1 MRRLPLVVMGAGA
14 LAACSREKPNI
25 LIIQCDQLA
34 TRAIGAYGQIQ
45 GHTDVIDSLARCGV
59 VFDNAY
65 TACALSQPSRTA
77 LLTGL
82 YPHQSGVRSNSGK
95 WLNGDVDASL
105 PTLGQIFSDAG
116 YNAVHFGKR
125 HDCGALRGFTH
136 KEPEQVKYEDSLVPL
151 NQDSFKDVGTC
162 ADAVG
167 FLSDPGEGPFICMVD
182 FQNPHNICG
191 YVGSAAGPHGVDDAG
206 QLPPLPDN
214 FEVED
219 WSALP
224 VPVQYLCCN
233 HRRLEQ
239 ASHWSPENYRQYIAA
254 YMRYVEIVCAQIRQV
269 LNALESTPAGRNTII
284 VLLADHGDAMAS
296 HRMVTK
302 MVDFHEES
310 VKVPLI
316 VCGPSV
322 SGHGKHLRQLVQT
335 STDFIPTL
343 CGLAGIEAPS
353 SLKGISHAP
362 SILGRRQAE
371 NHSYVVSE
379 WHSEYDRIVSPGR
392 MIRSADGFKYT
403 HYLEGNGEELYDLTD
418 DPGEKH
424 NLAGNPD
431 YAYVLERHRA
441 MLDEYIAASGDD
453 YRSLQVKVDPK
464 YRMHAPGYPSHIDGY
479 NLWNFC
485 NPSAAPGP
493 NNP

>member
-1 MRRLPLVVMGAGA
+1 MRKIPFLLMGAGA
-14 LAACSREKPNI
+14 LAACGKDRPNF

-34 TRAIGAYGQIQ
+34 TRAIGEYGGLE
-45 GHTDVIDSLARCGV
+45 GHSEVMDSLARNGV

-82 YPHQSGVRSNSGK
+82 LPHQTGVRSNSGK
-95 WLNGDVDASL
+95 WKNSDVDPSL
-105 PTLGQIFSDAG
+105 PTLGSLFSDAG
-116 YNAVHFGKR
+116 YRAVHFGKR

-136 KEPEQVKYEDSLVPL
+136 KEPVQIRYQDPQVPL
-151 NQDSFKDVGTC
+151 NPDSFKDAGTC
-162 ADAVG
+162 ADAVE
-167 FLSDPGEGPFICMVD
+167 FLSAPGKDPFICMVD

-191 YVGSAAGPHGVDDAG
+191 YVGFAQGLRDVADTAG
-206 QLPPLPDN
+206 LPPLPDN
-214 FEVED
+214 FEIDD

-224 VPVQYLCCN
+224 IPIQYLCCN

-239 ASHWSPENYRQYIAA
+239 AAHWSPENYRQYIAA
-254 YMRYVEIVCAQIRQV
+254 YMRYVEIVCAQIRSV
-269 LNALESTPAGRNTII
+269 LNALESTPAGRNTIV

-302 MVDFHEES
+302 QTDFHEES

-316 VCGPSV
+316 FCGPGV
-322 SGHGKHLRQLVQT
+322 HGRGKHLTQLVQT

-343 CGLAGIEAPS
+343 CGLAGIDAPS
-353 SLKGISHAP
+353 SLRGISQAP
-362 SILGRRQAE
+362 SILGRRQKE
-371 NHSYVVSE
+371 NHAFVVSQ

-392 MIRSADGFKYT
+392 MIRLEEGFKYT
-403 HYLEGNGEELYDLTD
+403 HYLEGNGEELYDLNA

-424 NLAGNPD
+424 NLAGDPASAELLQRCRSILED
-431 YAYVLERHRA
+431 YLS
-441 MLDEYIAASGDD
+441 ASGDD
-453 YRSLQVKVDPK
+453 YRSLSISVDPA
-464 YRMHAPGYPSHIDGY
+464 YRRHAPGYPSHIDGY

-485 NPSAAPGP
+485 NPSAAPVDG
-493 NNP
+493 NL

>member
-1 MRRLPLVVMGAGA
+1 MRKLPLFLMGASA
-14 LAACSREKPNI
+14 LAACGKQKPNI

-34 TRAIGAYGQIQ
+34 TRAVGAYGQIQ
-45 GHTDVIDSLARCGV
+45 GYTDVIDSLARNGV

-65 TACALSQPSRTA
+65 TACPLSQPSRTS

-95 WLNGDVDASL
+95 WKNPGVDASL
-105 PTLGQIFSDAG
+105 PTLGKIFTDAG
-116 YNAVHFGKR
+116 YNAVHFGKT
-125 HDCGALRGFTH
+125 HDCGALRGFIH
-136 KEPEQVKYEDSLVPL
+136 KEPEQTRYRDPLVPL

-162 ADAVG
+162 ADAVE
-167 FLSDPGEGPFICMVD
+167 FLSHPGKEPFICMVD

-191 YVGSAAGPHGVDDAG
+191 YVGTAAGPHDVADTTD
-206 QLPPLPDN
+206 LPPLPDN

-224 VPVQYLCCN
+224 IPVRYLCCN

-239 ASHWSPENYRQYIAA
+239 AAHWSPENYRQYIAA
-254 YMRYVEIVCAQIRQV
+254 YLRYVEIVCAQIRQV
-269 LNALESTPAGRNTII
+269 LGALESTPAGKNTIV

-316 VCGPSV
+316 VCGP
-322 SGHGKHLRQLVQT
+322 GIPAREEHLGQLVQT

-343 CGLAGIEAPS
+343 CALAGIQSPS
-353 SLKGISHAP
+353 SLKGISQAP
-362 SILGRRQAE
+362 SILGRRQVAK
-371 NHSYVVSE
+371 HPYVVSE

-392 MIRSADGFKYT
+392 MIRSAEGFKYT
-403 HYLEGNGEELYDLTD
+403 HYLEGEGEELYDLTN
-418 DPGEKH
+418 DPGERH
-424 NLAGNPD
+424 NLVRDPRYSD
-431 YAYVLERHRA
+431 VLKRHRA
-441 MLDEYIAASGDD
+441 MLDEYIGLSGDD
-453 YRSLQVKVDPK
+453 YRSLEIEVDPK
-464 YRMHAPGYPSHIDGY
+464 YRMHEPGYPSHVDGY

-485 NPSAAPGP
+485 KPTAPPSIK
-493 NNP
+493 